1 MQFPILVFSTFWTQ
15 VSSPKI
21 IIVLVFVTEQVCLNF
36 LRLWIVIA
44 NPYICYWNK
53 EHQNKSIWRNI
64 LSWGENNV
72 RTRSPTKL
80 QSLGF
85 SVFFQHG
92 RIISTYPNVK
102 IFFLK
107 KKKKRKGKPLEPKKR
122 DREKERSVA
131 HSFKSRKH
139 LECRNKTLWNIRGN
153 RKESWLQKEWIH
165 YAFIDRFILQASKN

>member
-72 RTRSPTKL
+72 RTRRPTKL

-107 KKKKRKGKPLEPKKR
+107 KKK
-122 DREKERSVA
+122 EKERKITRTKKKGQREREIS
-131 HSFKSRKH
+131 SSQF
-139 LECRNKTLWNIRGN
+139 
-153 RKESWLQKEWIH
+153 
-165 YAFIDRFILQASKN
+165 